1 MAPEIEKHRQGSRP
15 GGSKTGLRLANMHLD
30 GNKSKGAMKRR
41 DHIQALAASILSGC
55 LGMPSARAQV
65 LTGRTLRFLVGYP
78 VGGVADFI
86 TRASTEGLAS
96 STGATVLVENRPG
109 AAGNIAMEAVSRGAP
124 DGSLLG
130 MFGHLQVT
138 MNPHVPQLSLKGV
151 DPLRSLV
158 PVIALAD
165 MVLMLAVSPQFGVKS
180 LDQFLAKA
188 KEQGPKVRLGLAGIG
203 TPHHLTAL
211 LLQKHVGLDMTLVP
225 YKGGPP
231 MMADAAGGHLDAVF
245 TTLPVGGPMVTAGKL
260 QWLATVP
267 ATPIASL
274 PGLPALA
281 PVLNGE
287 TVPTGN
293 TVFAPA
299 GTPQAILV
307 ELHDAMRK
315 LLDSPALSA
324 RLRANGLEPL
334 HIPRQALA
342 QHLRDESTYMKDL
355 LAKVKIDFAT

>member
-1 MAPEIEKHRQGSRP
+1 MNRRQ
-15 GGSKTGLRLANMHLD
+15 
-30 GNKSKGAMKRR
+30 
-41 DHIQALAASILSGC
+41 HIQAWAAALLSGC
-55 LGMPSARAQV
+55 LGSHSAMAQG
-65 LTGRTLRFLVGYP
+65 LSGRTLRFLVGYP

-96 STGATVLVENRPG
+96 STGATVVVENRPG

-130 MFGHLQVT
+130 MFGNLQVT

-151 DPLRSLV
+151 DPMRTLV

-165 MVLMLAVSPQFGVKS
+165 MVLMLAVTPHFGVKT

-211 LLQKHVGLDMTLVP
+211 LLQKHAGLDMTLVP

-231 MMADAAGGHLDAVF
+231 MMADAAGGHLDA
-245 TTLPVGGPMVTAGKL
+245 AGKL
-260 QWLATVP
+260 HWIATVP
-267 ATPIASL
+267 ATPVASL

-281 PVLNGE
+281 PLLNGE

-293 TVFAPA
+293 TVFAPV
-299 GTPQAILV
+299 GTPNAILI
-307 ELHDAMRK
+307 ELHDALRK
-315 LLDSPALSA
+315 LLDTPALSA

-334 HIPRQALA
+334 NIPRQALA
-342 QHLRDESTYMKDL
+342 QHLRDESAYMKDF
-355 LAKVKIDFAT
+355 LAKVKIDFST

>member
-1 MAPEIEKHRQGSRP
+1 M
-15 GGSKTGLRLANMHLD
+15 D
-30 GNKSKGAMKRR
+30 RR
-41 DHIQALAASILSGC
+41 ELIQAWATGIFAAC
-55 LGMPSARAQV
+55 LGSQSTIAQN
-65 LTGRTLRFLVGYP
+65 LSGRTLRFLVGYP

-86 TRASTEGLAS
+86 ARASTEGLGA
-96 STGATVLVENRPG
+96 STGATVVVENRPG
-109 AAGNIAMEAVSRGAP
+109 AAGNIAMEAVSRGTP

-130 MFGHLQVT
+130 MFGNLQVT

-151 DPLRSLV
+151 DPMRTLV

-165 MVLMLAVSPQFGVKS
+165 MILMLAVSPQFGVKT

-211 LLQKHVGLDMTLVP
+211 LLQKHAGLDMTLVP

-245 TTLPVGGPMVTAGKL
+245 TTLPVGGPMVAAGKL
-260 QWLATVP
+260 QWIATVP

-299 GTPQAILV
+299 GTPSAVLV
-307 ELHDAMRK
+307 ELHDALRK
-315 LLDSPALSA
+315 LLDTPALSA

-334 HIPRQALA
+334 NIPRQALA
-342 QHLRDESTYMKDL
+342 QHLRDESAYMKDF
-355 LAKVKIDFAT
+355 LAKVKIDFST